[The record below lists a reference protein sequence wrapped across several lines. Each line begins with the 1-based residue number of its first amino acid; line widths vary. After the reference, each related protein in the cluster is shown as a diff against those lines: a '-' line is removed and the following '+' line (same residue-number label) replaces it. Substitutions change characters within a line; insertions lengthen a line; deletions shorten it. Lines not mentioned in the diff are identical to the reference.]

1 MGSRNLTSALLG
13 VLLVAV
19 LGVTHKQCQKNKV
32 LVGDIKALKDY
43 EREAKYYKDENGK
56 VIAYNNT
63 LEVSLKALE
72 TERASLAER
81 LKEMKIKKP
90 EIVVVTN
97 IVTKVDSI
105 RIPFETK
112 LPCDPFEV
120 SFLHRDSIW
129 IKIQGRV
136 DNNGVYIDNVQ
147 MENEILW
154 VLGEKK
160 NGFLRRNE
168 HVVSI
173 DMSNP
178 YVKVTTIEP
187 LIIKQKP
194 AFYDRLWFKGLI
206 FVGGV
211 ATGVA
216 VSR

>member
-1 MGSRNLTSALLG
+1 MESKRLTSVLLG
-13 VLLVAV
+13 IILLIVF
-19 LGVTHKQCQKNKV
+19 GIISKQCQNNKG
-32 LVGDIKALKDY
+32 LVDDIKTLKDY
-43 EREAKYYKDENGK
+43 KKEAKYYKDENGK
-56 VIAYNNT
+56 IIAYNNT
-63 LEVSLKALE
+63 LEVSLEALE
-72 TERASLAER
+72 IERADLVKR
-81 LKEMKIKKP
+81 LEEMKIKKP

-97 IVTKVDSI
+97 TITKIDSI

-136 DNNGVYIDNVQ
+136 DNNGIYIDNVQ
-147 MENEILW
+147 IENEILW

-160 NGFLRRNE
+160 NGLFRRNE

-211 ATGVA
+211 ATGVV

>member
-1 MGSRNLTSALLG
+1 MESKRLTSALLG
-13 VLLVAV
+13 ILLVIA
-19 LGVTHKQCQKNKV
+19 LGITHKQCQKNKG
-32 LVGDIKALKDY
+32 LVNDIKALKDY
-43 EREAKYYKDENGK
+43 EREAKYYKDKNGK

-63 LEVSLKALE
+63 LKVSLEALKI
-72 TERASLAER
+72 ERADLIKR
-81 LKEMKIKKP
+81 LEEMKIKKP
-90 EIVVVTN
+90 EVVVVTN

-105 RIPFETK
+105 KIPFETK

-120 SFLHRDSIW
+120 AFLHRDSIW

-136 DNNGVYIDNVQ
+136 DNNGIYIDNVQ

-160 NGFLRRNE
+160 NRFFRRNE

-178 YVKVTTIEP
+178 YFKVTTIEP

-194 AFYDRLWFKGLI
+194 VFYDRLWFKGLI

-216 VSR
+216 VAR

>member
-1 MGSRNLTSALLG
+1 MESRNLTSIFLG
-13 VLLVAV
+13 ILLVTV
-19 LGVTHKQCQKNKV
+19 LGVTHKQCQKNKG
-32 LVGDIKALKDY
+32 LVDDIKALKDY

-63 LEVSLKALE
+63 LEVSLEALE
-72 TERASLAER
+72 TERADLIQRIED
-81 LKEMKIKKP
+81 LKMRKP
-90 EIVVVTN
+90 EIIVVTN
-97 IVTKVDSI
+97 TVTEVDSI

-112 LPCDPFEV
+112 LPCDSFDV
-120 SFLHRDSIW
+120 AFLHQDSIW

-136 DNNGVYIDNVQ
+136 DNNGIYIDDVQ

-160 NGFLRRNE
+160 NGFFRRNE
-168 HVVSI
+168 PVVSI

-216 VSR
+216 VAR